1 MNPSLIIKNRIIKI
15 SLSFVLFPILLSFF
29 LLFFSTSCRL
39 YILERKLDPVNAEF
53 LSEVRYIITSKERK
67 KFLDLP
73 DSEKKEFKEE
83 FWERR
88 DPDPYTPENEFK
100 MEYFDRIEKATE
112 LFRIEGRPG
121 WMTDRGRIHILFGP
135 PSFREIH
142 YSESS
147 DLSGL
152 LRGRCGEI
160 WHYGLFPVVFRDESC
175 NGIKFELITYD
186 LTSLSSINLMY
197 MHELTVAQE
206 AAQKTFKEEK
216 DFFDFRLSLKKIA
229 VERDRFEGMIVIE
242 VPYGAIW
249 YKSKDDM
256 LETTLDVHVTLNDFE
271 DNRVWE
277 YENAFEIS
285 MKEDE
290 LQDKQKEKYKIEIY
304 FTLEKDLERLRQGKN
319 LIHAV
324 VKNRNGDERLKKVM
338 GFRL

>member
-1 MNPSLIIKNRIIKI
+1 
-15 SLSFVLFPILLSFF
+15 
-29 LLFFSTSCRL
+29 
-39 YILERKLDPVNAEF
+39 
-53 LSEVRYIITSKERK
+53 
-67 KFLDLP
+67 
-73 DSEKKEFKEE
+73 
-83 FWERR
+83 
-88 DPDPYTPENEFK
+88 

-112 LFRIEGRPG
+112 LFRSEGRPG

-142 YSESS
+142 HSESS
-147 DLSGL
+147 DSSGL
-152 LRGRCGEI
+152 LRRRCGEI

-175 NGIKFELITYD
+175 SGTEFKLITYD
-186 LTSLSSINLMY
+186 VTSLSSINLLY

-229 VERDRFEGMIVIE
+229 VKRDRFEGMIVIE

-249 YKSKDDM
+249 YKSKDDR